1 MSRCM
6 RSIGSFALVLAGG
19 VLGAGCGAESAA
31 ELGAP
36 EAGRCGQGSTEPEC
50 SASISAELGMGRG
63 GEWRSVIMHGKNGP
77 EEIHYQVINGLAVAQ
92 GDIILGKA
100 EELESKGAGIKSR
113 SLRWPDRHV
122 PYLFD
127 ENLPEE
133 TQNFVN
139 SAIAHWEEN
148 TDFDFELVAEPA
160 PNTGTNYLRF
170 TDSNICASYIGM
182 QGLEQQVYLAKGRLS
197 SEIVGMA
204 NYRADGYDIVMT
216 YFRDGV
222 MFWGS
227 STELDMA
234 DASVPYSLPPGYTPL
249 DIVGMSMA
257 TSLGYVYTWYENGKY
272 TIGDPYD
279 LDSVQGPTD
288 YTVASDQ
295 YISRIRGIGFAET
308 GDPDDREVLVWYS
321 NGKVSIGSPSDLDA
335 TSNGSIPFYLPPEQA
350 PYHIVEMDTDIHNIV
365 HAWFSDGTMYKG
377 TFIYPYAFGTGSY
390 SMAQGCSRGSV
401 IHEIGHAIG
410 LFHEQSRCDRDSHV
424 DVHYENIIDDYEYA
438 FDKFCL
444 DRDLYAF
451 DFSSIMLYGSFAY
464 SVDPGDPTKATMRRA
479 DNNAT
484 FVAQRD
490 GLSAG
495 DLRSIKELYG
505 YSPPVNKQPA
515 NIVAMARSS
524 SGTIYTWYSD
534 LTRTGG
540 TTDDLDSAVASA
552 SYSVAPGKTV
562 DQIVGMA
569 FTTPLDRVYTWY
581 SDGTASVGT
590 TTNLGWYTSSFS
602 YTVPSGKTFAKIV
615 EIGMDP
621 DGKVYTWYND
631 WSASKG
637 TVTDLG
643 FFAPS
648 YGYMLRSG
656 KTPAMIAG
664 IDIASNAPTVYVWY
678 TDFTFSSGSNT
689 DFGSIQEAW

>member
-31 ELGAP
+31 ERGAP
-36 EAGRCGQGSTEPEC
+36 EAGRCGPESTEPEC
-50 SASISAELGMGRG
+50 AVSIAAELGMGQR
-63 GEWRSVIMHGKNGP
+63 GEWRSLITHGKSGP
-77 EEIHYQVINGLAVAQ
+77 KEIHYQEVHGLAVAQ
-92 GDIILGKA
+92 GDIILGNA
-100 EELESKGAGIKSR
+100 EELESKGAGVKSR

-127 ENLPEE
+127 ENLSEE
-133 TQNFVN
+133 IQNHVN
-139 SAIAHWEEN
+139 SAIAHWEEK
-148 TDFDFELVAEPA
+148 TDFDFEYVASPA
-160 PNTGTNYLRF
+160 PGTNYIRF
-170 TDSNICASYIGM
+170 KDSDMCASLIGM
-182 QGLEQQVYLAKGRLS
+182 QGGEQLIYTSKGRIPNS
-197 SEIVGMA
+197 IVGLA
-204 NYRADGYDIVMT
+204 NIRAEGLDIALT
-216 YFRDGV
+216 YFNDGV
-222 MFWGS
+222 MFVGT
-227 STELDMA
+227 STDLDSGGF
-234 DASVPYSLPPGYTPL
+234 SVPYSLPPGYDPV
-249 DIVGMSMA
+249 DIAGMSMA
-257 TSLGYVYTWYENGKY
+257 TSLGHLYTWYDNGKY
-272 TIGDPYD
+272 SIGDVYD
-279 LDSVQGPTD
+279 LDSIQGPTD
-288 YTVASDQ
+288 YTVASDE
-295 YISRIRGIGFAET
+295 YIGRIRGIGFADT

-321 NGKVSIGSPSDLDA
+321 DGKVSTGSPSNFGA
-335 TSNGSIPFYLPPEQA
+335 ISGGSIQFDLPYGLSA
-350 PYHIVEMDTDIHNIV
+350 SNVVEVDTDANNIV
-365 HAWFSDGTMYKG
+365 HLWYSDGTLYSG
-377 TFIYPYAFGTGSY
+377 TFIYPFAFGAEPF
-390 SMAQGCSRGSV
+390 SMAPGCFRGSL

-410 LFHEQSRCDRDSHV
+410 LYHEQSRCDRDNYV
-424 DVHYENIIDDYEYA
+424 VVHDENIVEGYDFA

-451 DFSSIMLYGSFAY
+451 DFNSIMLYGSFAF

-484 FVAQRD
+484 FAAQRD

-505 YSPPVNKQPA
+505 YSPPVNKEPA

-534 LTRTGG
+534 LKRTGG
-540 TTDDLDSAVASA
+540 STDDLDSAVASA
-552 SYSVAPGKTV
+552 SYSVALGKTV

-581 SDGTASVGT
+581 NDGTASVGT
-590 TTNLGWYTSSFS
+590 TTNLGWYTTSFS
-602 YTVPSGKTFAKIV
+602 YSVPSGKTYAKIV

-643 FFAPS
+643 SIAPS

-678 TDFTFSSGSNT
+678 NDFTFSSGSNT